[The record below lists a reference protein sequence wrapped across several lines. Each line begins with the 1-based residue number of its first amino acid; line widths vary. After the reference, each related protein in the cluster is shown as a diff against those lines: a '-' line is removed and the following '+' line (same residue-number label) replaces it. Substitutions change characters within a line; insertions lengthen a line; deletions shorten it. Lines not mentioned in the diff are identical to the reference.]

1 MNIVLDRRY
10 PKSTYCIGN
19 ISINGRWECNSL
31 EDCDRGLLQTMQP
44 WEIRARK
51 VYGETAIPKGK
62 YRVRMD
68 VVSPKYAAVAWYKT
82 VCGGMVPRLENV
94 PGFDG
99 VLIHTGGANGPLDTM
114 GCILVGKNT
123 SVGKLTS
130 SKDTFKVLYKKMK
143 AAAER
148 GEDITIEIK

>member
-10 PKSTYCIGN
+10 PKSTYSIGN

-62 YRVRMD
+62 YRVLMD

-99 VLIHTGGANGPLDTM
+99 VLIHTGNTALDTA
-114 GCILVGKNT
+114 GCILVGENRKKGQLVD
-123 SVGKLTS
+123 SRAC
-130 SKDTFKVLYKKMK
+130 FKRLYEKML
-143 AAAER
+143 AAHKR
-148 GEDITIEIK
+148 GETITIEIK